1 MKLTL
6 VKSVNGNNKHSKAR
20 KHCIFWNA
28 KSLKSQA
35 PQGFS
40 GCLDIENDEM
50 NKKKF
55 LSASPRVKQT
65 LRSL

>member
-1 MKLTL
+1 ML
-6 VKSVNGNNKHSKAR
+6 G
-20 KHCIFWNA
+20 CPENA

-50 NKKKF
+50 NKKKI
-55 LSASPRVKQT
+55 LSAS
-65 LRSL
+65 LRDN